1 MALTLRKI
9 GGALINPIGFGA
21 MGLSDFYGATLV
33 NPPVQILDAAYEK
46 GCTHW
51 DSADI
56 YGDSE
61 LLIGKWYANFYE
73 AERAINVHILRFERT
88 GKRNEIFLASKF
100 GFTPNGGR
108 GDPEYVKQQC
118 AKSLERF
125 GVDYIDLYYQH
136 RPDRNVPIEHTVAAM
151 AELVK
156 EGKVKYLGLSEC
168 TAKDLRRAH
177 AVHPISAIQVEFS
190 PLVLY
195 IEDSKLA
202 ILQTARELG
211 VTVVAYSPLA
221 KGLITGQYTSPDDF
235 EEGDFRKIVPKYS
248 KENFP
253 KILDL
258 VDHLKAIASKHNATP
273 GQVTLAWIL
282 AQGDDFV
289 VIPGTKK
296 IKYLDENLGAAKV
309 KLSQEEVS
317 AIRKLAEESDVSGT
331 RYPAAGMALVLQGTP
346 ELSK

>member
-21 MGLSDFYGATLV
+21 MGLSDFYGKV
-33 NPPVQILDAAYEK
+33 DSDEERFKILDAAYEK
-46 GCTHW
+46 GCRHW

-61 LLIGKWYANFYE
+61 LLIGKWFK
-73 AERAINVHILRFERT
+73 RT
-88 GKRNEIFLASKF
+88 GKRNEIFLTYKF
-100 GFTPNGGR
+100 GITANGGL

-118 AKSLERF
+118 VKSLERF

-136 RPDRNVPIEHTVAAM
+136 RPDRNVPIEHTVTAM

-156 EGKVKYLGLSEC
+156 EGKVKYLGL
-168 TAKDLRRAH
+168 DLRRAH
-177 AVHPISAIQVEFS
+177 AIHPISAIQVEFS
-190 PLVLY
+190 PL
-195 IEDSKLA
+195 S
-202 ILQTARELG
+202 LG
-211 VTVVAYSPLA
+211 ITVVAYSPLA
-221 KGLITGQYTSPDDF
+221 RGLITGQYKSPDDF
-235 EEGDFRKIVPKYS
+235 EEGDFRKSIPKYS

-253 KILDL
+253 KILGL
-258 VDHLKAIASKHNATP
+258 VEHLKAIASKHDATP

-282 AQGDDFV
+282 AQGGDFF

-296 IKYLDENLGAAKV
+296 IKYLEENLGAAKV
-309 KLSQEEVS
+309 KLIQDEVA
-317 AIRKLAEESDVSGT
+317 AIRKLSEESDVPGS
-331 RYPAAGMALVLQGTP
+331 RYSAAWMSSVLQATP

>member
-1 MALTLRKI
+1 MSLPPRKI
-9 GGALINPIGFGA
+9 GDVLINPIGFGA
-21 MGLSDFYGATLV
+21 MGLSSYYGSV
-33 NPPVQILDAAYEK
+33 DSDEERFKILDAAYEK
-46 GCTHW
+46 GCRHW
-51 DSADI
+51 DSSNL

-61 LLIGKWYANFYE
+61 LLIGKW
-73 AERAINVHILRFERT
+73 LKRT
-88 GKRNEIFLASKF
+88 GKRNEIFLTSKF
-100 GFTPNGGR
+100 GITPTGGR
-108 GDPEYVKQQC
+108 GDPEYVKEQC
-118 AKSLERF
+118 SKSLERF

-136 RPDRNVPIEHTVAAM
+136 RPDRNVPIEHTVTAM
-151 AELVK
+151 AQLVK

-168 TAKDLRRAH
+168 TAKDIRRAH

-190 PLVLY
+190 PLVLD
-195 IEDSKLA
+195 IEDPKLA

-211 VTVVAYSPLA
+211 ITVIAYSPLA

-235 EEGDFRKIVPKYS
+235 EEGDFRKTIPKYS

-253 KILDL
+253 KILNL

-296 IKYLDENLGAAKV
+296 IKYLEENLGATKV
-309 KLSQEEVS
+309 KLDQEEIA
-317 AIRKLAEESDVSGT
+317 AIRKLSEENDIPGE
-331 RYPAAGMALVLQGTP
+331 RYGEGAMAFVLQGTP

>member
-1 MALTLRKI
+1 MASTLRNI

-21 MGLSDFYGATLV
+21 MGLSAFYGAV
-33 NPPVQILDAAYEK
+33 DSDEERFKAIQILDAAYEK
-46 GCTHW
+46 GCRHW
-51 DSADI
+51 DSADV
-56 YGDSE
+56 YSDSE
-61 LLIGKWYANFYE
+61 LLLGKWFK
-73 AERAINVHILRFERT
+73 RT
-88 GKRNEIFLASKF
+88 GKRSEIFLTSKF
-100 GFTPNGGR
+100 GITPNGGR

-118 AKSLERF
+118 EKSLERF

-195 IEDSKLA
+195 IEEPKLA
-202 ILQTARELG
+202 ILKTARELG
-211 VTVVAYSPLA
+211 ITVVAYSPLA
-221 KGLITGQYTSPDDF
+221 RGLIT
-235 EEGDFRKIVPKYS
+235 EGDFRKTIPKYS

-258 VDHLKAIASKHNATP
+258 VDHLKVIGSKHKATP

-282 AQGDDFV
+282 ARGNDFV

-296 IKYLDENLGAAKV
+296 IKYLEENLAAANV
-309 KLSQEEVS
+309 KLSQEEMV
-317 AIRKLAEESDVSGT
+317 AIRKLAEESDVPGT
-331 RYPAAGMALVLQGTP
+331 RYSAAGMSSVLQGTP

>member
-1 MALTLRKI
+1 MSLPPRRI
-9 GGALINPIGFGA
+9 GGTVINPIGFGA
-21 MGLSDFYGATLV
+21 MGLSDFYGSVASDEERFKV
-33 NPPVQILDAAYEK
+33 LDAAYNH
-46 GCTHW
+46 GCRHW
-51 DSADI
+51 DSSNF

-61 LLIGKWYANFYE
+61 LLIGKWFK
-73 AERAINVHILRFERT
+73 RT
-88 GKRNEIFLASKF
+88 GKRNQIFLTSKF
-100 GFTPNGGR
+100 GITPNGDRGR
-108 GDPEYVKQQC
+108 GDPEYVKEEC
-118 AKSLERF
+118 TKSLERF
-125 GVDYIDLYYQH
+125 GVEYIDLYYQH
-136 RPDRNVPIEHTVAAM
+136 RPDRDVPIEHTVAAM

-190 PLVLY
+190 PLVLD
-195 IEDSKLA
+195 IEDPKLT

-211 VTVVAYSPLA
+211 TTVVTYSPLA

-235 EEGDFRKIVPKYS
+235 EEGDFRKTIPKYS

-253 KILDL
+253 KILNL
-258 VDHLKAIASKHNATP
+258 VDHLKAIASKHNAAP

-296 IKYLDENLGAAKV
+296 IKYLEENIGASKV
-309 KLSQEEVS
+309 TLSQEEIA
-317 AIRKLAEESDVSGT
+317 AIRKLSEESDIPGE
-331 RYPAAGMALVLQGTP
+331 RYPTHAMALVLQGTP
-346 ELSK
+346 ELSN

>member
-1 MALTLRKI
+1 
-9 GGALINPIGFGA
+9 
-21 MGLSDFYGATLV
+21 
-33 NPPVQILDAAYEK
+33 
-46 GCTHW
+46 
-51 DSADI
+51 
-56 YGDSE
+56 
-61 LLIGKWYANFYE
+61 
-73 AERAINVHILRFERT
+73 
-88 GKRNEIFLASKF
+88 
-100 GFTPNGGR
+100 
-108 GDPEYVKQQC
+108 
-118 AKSLERF
+118 
-125 GVDYIDLYYQH
+125 
-136 RPDRNVPIEHTVAAM
+136 M

-195 IEDSKLA
+195 IQDPKLA
-202 ILQTARELG
+202 ILETARELG
-211 VTVVAYSPLA
+211 ITVV
-221 KGLITGQYTSPDDF
+221 T
-235 EEGDFRKIVPKYS
+235 YS

-253 KILDL
+253 KILGL

-296 IKYLDENLGAAKV
+296 IKYLDENFGAAKV
-309 KLSQEEVS
+309 KLSQEEIA
-317 AIRKLAEESDVSGT
+317 AIRKFAESDIPRT
-331 RYPAAGMALVLQGTP
+331 RYPEAAMALVLQGTP

>member
-1 MALTLRKI
+1 MALTVRKI

-21 MGLSDFYGATLV
+21 MGLSGFYGT
-33 NPPVQILDAAYEK
+33 ILDAAYEK
-46 GCTHW
+46 SCRHW
-51 DSADI
+51 DSADV
-56 YGDSE
+56 YSDSE
-61 LLIGKWYANFYE
+61 FLLGKWFK
-73 AERAINVHILRFERT
+73 RT
-88 GKRNEIFLASKF
+88 GKRSEIFLTSKF
-100 GFTPNGGR
+100 GITPNGPR
-108 GDPEYVKQQC
+108 GDPEYVKEQC
-118 AKSLERF
+118 AKSLEHF

-136 RPDRNVPIEHTVAAM
+136 RPDPNIPIEHTVAAM

-190 PLVLY
+190 LLVLY

-202 ILQTARELG
+202 ILKTARELG

-221 KGLITGQYTSPDDF
+221 RGLITGQYKSPDDF
-235 EEGDFRKIVPKYS
+235 EEGDFRKTIPKYS

-253 KILDL
+253 KILNL
-258 VDHLKAIASKHNATP
+258 VDRLKAIASKHNATP

-296 IKYLDENLGAAKV
+296 IKYLEENLGAAKV
-309 KLSQEEVS
+309 KLSQDEII
-317 AIRKLAEESDVSGT
+317 AIRKLAEESDVPGT
-331 RYPAAGMALVLQGTP
+331 RYSVAGMSSVLQGTP

>member
-1 MALTLRKI
+1 
-9 GGALINPIGFGA
+9 
-21 MGLSDFYGATLV
+21 MGLSSFYGSV
-33 NPPVQILDAAYEK
+33 DSDEERYKILDAAYES

-51 DSADI
+51 DSSNV

-61 LLIGKWYANFYE
+61 LLIGKWFK
-73 AERAINVHILRFERT
+73 RS
-88 GKRNEIFLASKF
+88 GKRNEIFLTSKF
-100 GFTPNGGR
+100 GITPNGAR
-108 GDPEYVKQQC
+108 GDPEYVKEQC

-221 KGLITGQYTSPDDF
+221 RGLITGQYTSPDDF
-235 EEGDFRKIVPKYS
+235 EEGDFRKTIPKYS

-253 KILDL
+253 KILNL

-282 AQGDDFV
+282 AQGNDFV

-296 IKYLDENLGAAKV
+296 IKV
-309 KLSQEEVS
+309 V
-317 AIRKLAEESDVSGT
+317 
-331 RYPAAGMALVLQGTP
+331 M
-346 ELSK
+346 

>member
-21 MGLSDFYGATLV
+21 MGLSDFYGAV
-33 NPPVQILDAAYEK
+33 DSDEERFKILDAAYEK

-61 LLIGKWYANFYE
+61 LLIGKWFK
-73 AERAINVHILRFERT
+73 RT

-100 GFTPNGGR
+100 GYTPNGGR

-125 GVDYIDLYYQH
+125 GVDCIDLYYQH

-151 AELVK
+151 AQLVK

-221 KGLITGQYTSPDDF
+221 RGLITGQYTSPDDF
-235 EEGDFRKIVPKYS
+235 EEGDFRKTVPKYS

-309 KLSQEEVS
+309 KLSQEEVA

-331 RYPAAGMALVLQGTP
+331 RYPATGMALVLQGTP

>member
-1 MALTLRKI
+1 MSLPPRKI
-9 GGALINPIGFGA
+9 GDALINPIGFGA
-21 MGLSDFYGATLV
+21 MGLSSYYGSV
-33 NPPVQILDAAYEK
+33 DSDEERFKILDAAYEK
-46 GCTHW
+46 GCRHW
-51 DSADI
+51 DSSNL

-61 LLIGKWYANFYE
+61 LLIGKWFK
-73 AERAINVHILRFERT
+73 RT
-88 GKRNEIFLASKF
+88 GKRNEIFLTSKF
-100 GFTPNGGR
+100 GITPTGGR
-108 GDPEYVKQQC
+108 GDPQYVKEQC

-125 GVDYIDLYYQH
+125 GVDCIDLYYQH

-151 AELVK
+151 AQLVK
-156 EGKVKYLGLSEC
+156 EGKVKYLGLSEF
-168 TAKDLRRAH
+168 TARDIRRAH

-190 PLVLY
+190 PLVLD
-195 IEDSKLA
+195 IEDPKLG

-211 VTVVAYSPLA
+211 ITVVAYSPLA
-221 KGLITGQYTSPDDF
+221 KGLIT
-235 EEGDFRKIVPKYS
+235 EGDFRKTIPKYS

-258 VDHLKAIASKHNATP
+258 VDHLKAIASKHSATP

-296 IKYLDENLGAAKV
+296 IKYLEENFQGEIA
-309 KLSQEEVS
+309 
-317 AIRKLAEESDVSGT
+317 AIRKLSEESDIPGG
-331 RYPAAGMALVLQGTP
+331 RYGAGAMEFVLQETP

>member
-21 MGLSDFYGATLV
+21 MGLSDFYGA
-33 NPPVQILDAAYEK
+33 ILDAAYEK

-61 LLIGKWYANFYE
+61 LLIGKWFK
-73 AERAINVHILRFERT
+73 RT
-88 GKRNEIFLASKF
+88 GKRNEIFLTSKF

-108 GDPEYVKQQC
+108 GDPEYVKQQF

-136 RPDRNVPIEHTVAAM
+136 R
-151 AELVK
+151 

-168 TAKDLRRAH
+168 TAKDIRRAH

-195 IEDSKLA
+195 IEDPKLA

-211 VTVVAYSPLA
+211 ITVVAYSPLA
-221 KGLITGQYTSPDDF
+221 RGLITGQYTSPDDF

-253 KILDL
+253 KILGL

-309 KLSQEEVS
+309 QLSQEDIAAV
-317 AIRKLAEESDVSGT
+317 RKLAEESDVSGT
-331 RYPAAGMALVLQGTP
+331 RYPEAAMALVLQGTP

>member
-1 MALTLRKI
+1 MALNLRKI
-9 GGALINPIGFGA
+9 GGTLTNPIGFGA
-21 MGLSDFYGATLV
+21 MGLSVFYGAVDSDEEL
-33 NPPVQILDAAYEK
+33 QILDTAYEK
-46 GCTHW
+46 GCRHW

-61 LLIGKWYANFYE
+61 LLIGKWFK
-73 AERAINVHILRFERT
+73 RT
-88 GKRNEIFLASKF
+88 GKRNEIFLTSKF
-100 GFTPNGGR
+100 GITANGGR

-177 AVHPISAIQVEFS
+177 AIYPISAIQVEYS
-190 PLVLY
+190 PLALH
-195 IEDSKLA
+195 IEDPKLA

-221 KGLITGQYTSPDDF
+221 RGVITGQYKSPDDF
-235 EEGDFRKIVPKYS
+235 EEGDFRRTIPKYS

-253 KILDL
+253 KILNL

-296 IKYLDENLGAAKV
+296 IRYLEENLGAAKV
-309 KLSQEEVS
+309 KLSQEEVV
-317 AIRKLAEESDVSGT
+317 AIRKLAEESDVPGE
-331 RYPAAGMALVLQGTP
+331 RYSEAGMATVLKATP

>member
-1 MALTLRKI
+1 MSLPPRKI
-9 GGALINPIGFGA
+9 GDALINPIGFGA
-21 MGLSDFYGATLV
+21 MGLSSYYGSV
-33 NPPVQILDAAYEK
+33 DSDEERFKILDAAYEK

-51 DSADI
+51 DSSNV

-61 LLIGKWYANFYE
+61 LLIGKWFK
-73 AERAINVHILRFERT
+73 RT
-88 GKRNEIFLASKF
+88 GKRNEIFLTSKF
-100 GFTPNGGR
+100 GITPNGAR

-125 GVDYIDLYYQH
+125 GVDYVDLYYQH

-221 KGLITGQYTSPDDF
+221 RGLITGQYTSPDDF
-235 EEGDFRKIVPKYS
+235 EEGDFRKTIPKYS

-253 KILDL
+253 KILNL
-258 VDHLKAIASKHNATP
+258 VDHLKAIATKHNATP

-296 IKYLDENLGAAKV
+296 IKYLEENLGAAKV
-309 KLSQEEVS
+309 KLSQEEVT
-317 AIRKLAEESDVSGT
+317 AIRKLAEESDIPGE
-331 RYPAAGMALVLQGTP
+331 RYAAAGMAAVLQGTP

>member
-1 MALTLRKI
+1 MSLPPRKI
-9 GGALINPIGFGA
+9 GDALINPIGFGA
-21 MGLSDFYGATLV
+21 MGLSSYYGAV
-33 NPPVQILDAAYEK
+33 GSDEERFKILDAAYEK
-46 GCTHW
+46 GCRHW
-51 DSADI
+51 DSSNI

-61 LLIGKWYANFYE
+61 LLIGKWFK
-73 AERAINVHILRFERT
+73 RT
-88 GKRNEIFLASKF
+88 GRRNEIFLTSKF
-100 GFTPNGGR
+100 GITPTGSR

-136 RPDRNVPIEHTVAAM
+136 RPDRNVPIEHTVTAM

-177 AVHPISAIQVEFS
+177 AIYPISAIQVEYS

-195 IEDSKLA
+195 IEDPKLG

-221 KGLITGQYTSPDDF
+221 RGVITGQYKSPDDF
-235 EEGDFRKIVPKYS
+235 EEGDFRRTIPKYS

-253 KILDL
+253 KILNL

-296 IKYLDENLGAAKV
+296 IRYLEENLGAAKV
-309 KLSQEEVS
+309 KLSQEEVA
-317 AIRKLAEESDVSGT
+317 AIRILAEESDIPGE
-331 RYPAAGMALVLQGTP
+331 RYSAAGMGTVLQQTP

>member
-21 MGLSDFYGATLV
+21 MGLSDFYGAVDSDEEL
-33 NPPVQILDAAYEK
+33 QILDAAYEK
-46 GCTHW
+46 GCKHW
-51 DSADI
+51 DSADV

-61 LLIGKWYANFYE
+61 LLIGKWFK
-73 AERAINVHILRFERT
+73 RT
-88 GKRNEIFLASKF
+88 GKRNEIFLTSKF
-100 GFTPNGGR
+100 GITQNGGR

-156 EGKVKYLGLSEC
+156 YGKVKYLGLSEC

-177 AVHPISAIQVEFS
+177 AIHPISAIQFEFS
-190 PLVLY
+190 PLVLD
-195 IEDSKLA
+195 IEDPKFA

-211 VTVVAYSPLA
+211 ITVVAYSPLA
-221 KGLITGQYTSPDDF
+221 RGLITGQYTSLDDF
-235 EEGDFRKIVPKYS
+235 EEGDFRKTIPKYS

-258 VDHLKAIASKHNATP
+258 VDHLKVIASKHNATP

-296 IKYLDENLGAAKV
+296 IKYLEENLGAAKV
-309 KLSQEEVS
+309 KLSQEEIA
-317 AIRKLAEESDVSGT
+317 AIRKLAEESDIPGT
-331 RYPAAGMALVLQGTP
+331 RYSAAGMASVLQATP
-346 ELSK
+346 ELSKYQHHS

>member
-1 MALTLRKI
+1 MALTPRKI
-9 GGALINPIGFGA
+9 GGTLINPIGFGA
-21 MGLSDFYGATLV
+21 MGLSVLYGA
-33 NPPVQILDAAYEK
+33 ILDAAYEK
-46 GCTHW
+46 GCRHW
-51 DSADI
+51 DSADV
-56 YGDSE
+56 YSDSE
-61 LLIGKWYANFYE
+61 LLLGKWFK
-73 AERAINVHILRFERT
+73 RT
-88 GKRNEIFLASKF
+88 GKRSEIFLTSKF
-100 GFTPNGGR
+100 GITMNGPR

-118 AKSLERF
+118 AKSLERL

-195 IEDSKLA
+195 IEEPKLA
-202 ILQTARELG
+202 ILKTARELG
-211 VTVVAYSPLA
+211 ITVVAYSPLA
-221 KGLITGQYTSPDDF
+221 RGLITGQYKSPDDF
-235 EEGDFRKIVPKYS
+235 EEGDFRRTIPKCVLS
-248 KENFP
+248 SRELP

-258 VDHLKAIASKHNATP
+258 VDHLKAIGSKHNATP

-282 AQGDDFV
+282 AQGDDFF

-296 IKYLDENLGAAKV
+296 IKYLEENLGAAKV
-309 KLSQEEVS
+309 KLSQEEII
-317 AIRKLAEESDVSGT
+317 AIRKLAEESDVPGA
-331 RYPAAGMALVLQGTP
+331 RYSAAGMSSVLQDTP